1 MAEARL
7 STVYASSSRISTLFC
22 RRNMDIGQLEA
33 FIAVAR
39 EGSFT
44 RAAERLNLA
53 QPSLSARIHQLELNL
68 GAELFR
74 RDERPV
80 RLTVLGEIFQPY
92 AERALGILESGREA
106 VHSGSRGVAGRVV
119 VGCPFSLATYL
130 MPEVVNRFSQAYPLA
145 ALSIET
151 NHSRYVVAQLADGLV
166 NLAFAAAFSN
176 LLLQSQTLLRLHDE
190 MVAAVAPEHPL
201 AQKAEIPLANV
212 WPYRLL
218 LPGWGTAF
226 KSYVESLRQMSQ
238 ESGPVMHLPLAA
250 AIPMARQPGAGQ
262 PETGQPGAGH
272 SGAVIFL
279 PRRLAEASGLVA
291 LKLPDFLFSWDVVLI
306 TRTGRLLT
314 TLEQA
319 FVEIVAAVWQ
329 ASEPA
334 QPRR

>member
-1 MAEARL
+1 MDHCP
-7 STVYASSSRISTLFC
+7 SSIVHRQGFQQAWLKV
-22 RRNMDIGQLEA
+22 MDTGQLEA

-44 RAAERLNLA
+44 RAADRLNLT
-53 QPSLSARIHQLELNL
+53 QPSLSARVQQLELNL

-80 RLTVLGEIFQPY
+80 RLTLLGEIFLPY
-92 AERALGILESGREA
+92 AERAVGILESGREA
-106 VHSGSRGVAGRVV
+106 VRTGSRGVAGRVV

-151 NHSRYVVAQLADGLV
+151 NHSRYVVAQLADGVV
-166 NLAFAAAFSN
+166 NLAFAAAFPN

-190 MVAAVAPEHPL
+190 MIAAVAPNHAL
-201 AQKAEIPLANV
+201 AQSAETALSNL
-212 WPYRLL
+212 WQYRLL

-226 KSYVESLRQMSQ
+226 KSYVESLRQMSH
-238 ESGPVMHLPLAA
+238 ESGPVMNLPLAA
-250 AIPMARQPGAGQ
+250 AIPMARQPD
-262 PETGQPGAGH
+262 
-272 SGAVIFL
+272 SVIFL
-279 PRRLAEASGLVA
+279 PRRLAGASGLVEVKVA
-291 LKLPDFLFSWDVVLI
+291 DFLFSWDVVLI

-319 FVEIVAAVWQ
+319 FVAIVAAVWQ
-329 ASEPA
+329 ASEPS
-334 QPRR
+334 QPGH